1 MAERTEPLVVLEGVS
16 RRFEYRGAEQLAVA
30 AVDCAVFDRQWIA
43 LVGPS
48 GSGKSTL
55 LHLLGGL
62 DSPSDGRICWPAL
75 GARATLRPRLISM
88 IFQGP
93 SLIPAFTVQQNVAL
107 PLVMIGSEQEQA
119 DTRAAA
125 ALSAFGVEHLGAK
138 LPEEISGGQAQR
150 VSIARAIV
158 TQPRLVL
165 ADEPTGQLDSAT
177 ARVVMDQLIHRLSE
191 TGAAM
196 VLATHDRSLANRF
209 DIRWTMQDGHLD
221 SGLLAANPEPE
232 LLAARAGDEVLT

>member
-1 MAERTEPLVVLEGVS
+1 MIELSEPLVVLDGVS
-16 RRFEYRGAEQLAVA
+16 RRFARRGAEQLAVS
-30 AVDCAVFDRQWIA
+30 AVDCAVFDRQSIA

-62 DSPSDGRICWPAL
+62 DSPSDGTIRWPAL
-75 GARATLRPRLISM
+75 GTCATLRPRLISM

-93 SLIPAFTVQQNVAL
+93 SLVPAFTVLQNVAL
-107 PLVMIGSEQEQA
+107 PLVMLGIEQDQA
-119 DTRAAA
+119 DARASA
-125 ALSAFGVEHLGAK
+125 ALAAFGVDHLGSK

-150 VSIARAIV
+150 VSIARAMV

-165 ADEPTGQLDSAT
+165 ADELTGQLDSTT
-177 ARVVMDQLIHRLSE
+177 ARVVMDQLIHQLGE

-221 SGLLAANPEPE
+221 SGLVAANPEPE